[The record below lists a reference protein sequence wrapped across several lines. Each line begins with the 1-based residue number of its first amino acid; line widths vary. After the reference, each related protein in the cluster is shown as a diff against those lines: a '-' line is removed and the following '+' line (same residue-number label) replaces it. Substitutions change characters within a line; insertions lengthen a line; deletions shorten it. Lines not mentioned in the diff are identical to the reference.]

1 MKRKILSFLLLSV
14 FTFSSSFSLA
24 QETVSVETPTIET
37 TTEATTTWTET
48 TPEINTDEMVQ
59 EGYIS
64 AEDGEK
70 LKLTKEELSDLNKNI
85 SHIKF
90 VEEIFKQQKRPLIN
104 INIDKEIQEELLG
117 SRVVLSFSNREY
129 FISSSQNIV
138 ILLENTEFLNFLKGA
153 ANFSDEPLSM
163 RISIY
168 TEKGIINIDYTP
180 FKWKDI
186 SNLGGQTLYSFYL
199 FIKKVNGEY
208 TVSEIDINNSGNH
221 TNEYEMW
228 KDNIKTETVPYL
240 EDVEK
245 KIPGFWGFTSTWHL
259 FLVVLLPLDIVIT
272 ILIYGFFYK
281 RLSKTN
287 LPDE

>member
-1 MKRKILSFLLLSV
+1 MKKRLLTSIVLSIFV
-14 FTFSSSFSLA
+14 FCISFSFA
-24 QETVSVETPTIET
+24 QEITNNVKE
-37 TTEATTTWTET
+37 TET
-48 TPEINTDEMVQ
+48 TNTQKEEKKENDTDEMVK
-59 EGYIS
+59 EWYIS
-64 AEDGEK
+64 AEEGEK

-85 SHIKF
+85 WHIKL

-117 SRVVLSFSNREY
+117 SRVALSFSNREY

-138 ILLENTEFLNFLKGA
+138 ILLENIEFLNFLKWA

-168 TEKGIINIDYTP
+168 TEKWIINIDYTP
-180 FKWKDI
+180 FKGKDV
-186 SNLGGQTLYSFYL
+186 SNLGGNTLYSFYL

-208 TVSEIDINNSGNH
+208 VVNEIDINNTATH
-221 TNEYEMW
+221 TNDGYTMW
-228 KDNIKTETVPYL
+228 KDNVKTETVPYL

-245 KIPGFWGFTSTWHL
+245 KIPGFGWFTSTWQL
-259 FLVVLLPLDIVIT
+259 FLVVLLPIDIVLT
-272 ILIYGFFYK
+272 ILIFGFFFK
-281 RLSKTN
+281 KLNKSN